1 MRQCHFQIIT
11 GETPANKL
19 ARRAGN
25 VSYGIAGLL
34 LVCVSIPLLRFLIP
48 LLAIAYTL
56 VAILLMVIGLAK
68 IELYQIGGVIKLS
81 ETDIVLNDFTIQAAD
96 LRQVQVKFHL
106 PRGQG
111 AGRNGFG
118 DEGNKIFIL
127 TKSSN
132 EIIVVTVLVEVRAQ
146 RDNLA
151 ALLKEWRKMG
161 IKVSADGIDLV

>member
-1 MRQCHFQIIT
+1 MRQCHFQVII

-19 ARRAGN
+19 VRRAGN

-34 LVCVSIPLLRFLIP
+34 LVCVSIPSLRFLMP

-68 IELYQIGGVIKLS
+68 IELYKIGGVIKLS
-81 ETDIVLNDFTIQAAD
+81 DTDIILDGLTIQAAD
-96 LRQVQVKFHL
+96 LRRIEVKFNL
-106 PRGQG
+106 TRGQG

-118 DEGNKIFIL
+118 DEGNKIIII

-132 EIIVVTVLVEVRAQ
+132 EMLVVTVLIEARAQ

-151 ALLKEWRKMG
+151 ALLREWRKMG